1 MNFLL
6 HVLSW
11 NRFWWHYC
19 LPPSNSCS
27 RERSCINK
35 HISSWLPAITLHTQ
49 QIFLSN
55 WYLGTFKNTFCFFPA
70 DGNRVCHCI
79 RVHFHFSLWWQQVF
93 TASAQPIF
101 CKFLSFFKYTF
112 TNTGTLL
119 ADHTAQNECWNIINC
134 NGEGFVK
141 CL

>member
-1 MNFLL
+1 MKFLH

-11 NRFWWHYC
+11 NIFRWQYC

-27 RERSCINK
+27 RESSCISK
-35 HISSWLPAITLHTQ
+35 HISSQLPAINLHTEL
-49 QIFLSN
+49 IFLSN
-55 WYLGTFKNTFCFFPA
+55 WYLGTFKNTYCFSSWW
-70 DGNRVCHCI
+70 VCHWI
-79 RVHFHFSLWWQQVF
+79 RVHFHFSVWWQQFF

-101 CKFLSFFKYTF
+101 FFLSLFHFLEYTF

-119 ADHTAQNECWNIINC
+119 ADHTAQNKCWNIINC